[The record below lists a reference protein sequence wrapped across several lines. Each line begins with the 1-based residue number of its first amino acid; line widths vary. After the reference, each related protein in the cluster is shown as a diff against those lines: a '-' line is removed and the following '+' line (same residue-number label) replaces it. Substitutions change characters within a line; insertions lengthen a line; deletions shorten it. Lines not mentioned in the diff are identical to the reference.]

1 MRPADKE
8 LTQAVRALRDPRP
21 GFRGMLYRRICKR
34 KMQAQHNNSRVY
46 CRCRYAKEYALASHV
61 NHPVNVY
68 LREERLLPLVDDWL
82 LKLFAPHRVR
92 ETIRQ
97 LAAAQP
103 EPPPD
108 FTPPDDTDAVIA
120 ECDTKLA
127 RYQAALDAGA
137 DPVAVAGWTKAVT
150 AEGAAAVARVS
161 QRPED
166 SVYASLS
173 ASWR

>member
-1 MRPADKE
+1 
-8 LTQAVRALRDPRP
+8 
-21 GFRGMLYRRICKR
+21 MLYRGICKR

-46 CRCRYAKEYALASHV
+46 YRCRYAKEYALASHV

-103 EPPPD
+103 EPPR
-108 FTPPDDTDAVIA
+108 TPPRLMTPTPSSRNATPSSRA
-120 ECDTKLA
+120 T
-127 RYQAALDAGA
+127 R
-137 DPVAVAGWTKAVT
+137 PPWTRAPT
-150 AEGAAAVARVS
+150 R
-161 QRPED
+161 
-166 SVYASLS
+166 
-173 ASWR
+173 